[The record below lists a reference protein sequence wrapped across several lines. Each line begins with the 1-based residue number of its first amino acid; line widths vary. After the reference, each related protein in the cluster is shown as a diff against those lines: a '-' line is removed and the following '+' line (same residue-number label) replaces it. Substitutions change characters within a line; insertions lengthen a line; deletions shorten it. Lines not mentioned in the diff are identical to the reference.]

1 MRYSLII
8 IALLSLVSPSIHAED
23 EFIPRRQD
31 KPPGPALSPMDA
43 IAKMEVPEGFTVEL
57 VAAEPQI
64 FNPVAMA
71 IDEKGRFWI
80 TESFEYPRKEPG
92 PGRDRIKVLEDT
104 DGDGRVD
111 KVTVFAEGLNI
122 PSGIA
127 VGYGGVW
134 VGNAPD
140 ILFMQDLDGDLKVDK
155 IEKVVTGFGR
165 TDTHELPNS
174 LTWGPDGWLYGLNGV
189 FNYCDVKY
197 TPNNPN
203 FDKDHP
209 GWKFTCALFRIHPRT
224 REFELFAEGT
234 SNPWGVAWNKDGEA
248 FLSACVIDHLWHLT
262 QSGYYHRQ
270 GGPYPPHTW
279 KLESIVKHTHQKAA
293 YCGIHYYDS
302 DAYPEEYRE
311 KLYMGN
317 IHGNCLNADALQRDG
332 STYFG
337 TPRPDFLTANDVWFM
352 PVVQKTGPD
361 GCLYVLDWY
370 DRYHCYQDANR
381 DPEGV
386 DRGHG
391 RLYRIRYKETP
402 HTPADFNLAAET
414 DDQLIERLSQ
424 HNDFIRWTSQR
435 LLSER
440 SSTETREKLEAIATN
455 NSLDR
460 KTRLHAFWSI
470 VGMKAEQYE
479 TLLIYSDLVENL
491 LSQPDPTLRAWAV
504 RAAGQQFLQ
513 SRSPNEF
520 NESEESNIFA
530 LVDTAIHD
538 ESEDVRLQGVILAG
552 AHALKM
558 QPYGPYT
565 VYTELFAEALKLG
578 QEDKLLPKI
587 VWRNLVYYLES
598 FPKQAVDFATVNDIA
613 AGPGGEEMIPRLVAW
628 MFDHPKF
635 NAESIAKV
643 ISYHSHSTGGNPQ
656 TASVCLSMIGER
668 VQNRT
673 LAGEKLKQ
681 TKEALE
687 TVVSSLAAGDK
698 TTPAYLSAVMLGAS
712 WEDPVALKE
721 AETILANSK
730 SQESQRLQAL
740 NALIAAGE
748 EMHVLIAMD
757 QILSDKKNNAAP
769 FRGKMISSLGRL
781 RHEHVGSLLTL
792 YYYDLEPELKP
803 RAIDI
808 LTQRKAWS
816 IRLLNAIALEEI
828 PTTALNLNQVKRLLA
843 TNDAELKTLVEK
855 HWGQIREGRD
865 PKRDQVI
872 GEMKQLIRS
881 SEGDPFAG
889 ELVFNKVCGQCHKI
903 YGKGQ
908 EVGPDITL
916 NGRNS
921 FEQLLSNVFDPSLV
935 IGASYQSYTV
945 VTDEGR
951 VLNGLL
957 AEDTESKITLKVQ
970 GGKLETIPRSEI
982 EILKKS
988 PVSLMPEKLEEQ
1000 IKPQELI
1007 DLFAFITL
1015 DKHPSDKSAHQ
1026 LPGVK
1031 EVVPRIATNPQQF
1044 AEVIGEVAPGFTTNK
1059 SGVGDVALQTGHMN
1073 RSTVV
1078 KTHPVNQNEPCVLFG
1093 TFDIPSGRN
1102 TWLLVDVAHHPEG
1115 DWRLEVHGNDKKLLS
1130 EDIGGP
1136 ATKGWQSF
1144 RIDLSQFAG
1153 QKVKL
1158 ELGNHAT
1165 GWRNEFAYWGR
1176 ARVVSE

>member
-1 MRYSLII
+1 MRFSMNCFLIL
-8 IALLSLVSPSIHAED
+8 ASFSICSAD
-23 EFIPRRQD
+23 DFIPRRQD
-31 KPPGPALSPMDA
+31 KPPGPALSPEDA
-43 IAKMEVPEGFTVEL
+43 IAKMDVPEGFSVEL

-71 IDEKGRFWI
+71 IDEQGRFWI

-104 DGDGRVD
+104 DGDGDID

-122 PSGIA
+122 PSGLA

-140 ILFMQDLDGDLKVDK
+140 ILFMQDIDGDLKADR

-174 LTWGPDGWLYGLNGV
+174 FTWGPDGWLYGLNGV

-203 FDKDHP
+203 FDEKHP

-234 SNPWGVAWNKDGEA
+234 SNPWGVAWDQNGEA

-279 KLESIVKHTHQKAA
+279 KIESIVQHKHQKAA

-302 DAYPEEYRE
+302 DAYPEEFRE

-317 IHGNCLNADALQRDG
+317 IHGNCLNSDALQRDG

-402 HTPADFNLAAET
+402 HTPADFNLAAES
-414 DDQLIERLSQ
+414 DDQLIERLFQ
-424 HNDFIRWTSQR
+424 HNDFIRWTAQR

-440 SSTETREKLEAIATN
+440 SGQESREKLAAIAG
-455 NSLDR
+455 NSSIDR
-460 KTRLHAFWSI
+460 KTRLHAAWS
-470 VGMKAEQYE
+470 VFGMKTAEKD
-479 TLLIYSDLVENL
+479 LLIYSDLLESL
-491 LSQPDPTLRAWAV
+491 MSQPDPTLRAWAV
-504 RAAGQQFLQ
+504 RAAGHQILHAK
-513 SRSPNEF
+513 SANEF
-520 NESEESNIFA
+520 NEAEEMKIFELA
-530 LVDTAIHD
+530 DRAIHD
-538 ESEDVRLQGVILAG
+538 ESDDVRLQGVILAG
-552 AHALKM
+552 AHAQKM
-558 QPYGPYT
+558 QPDGTYP
-565 VYTELFAEALKLG
+565 VYTELFAEALNLG

-587 VWRNLVYYLES
+587 VWRNLLYYLES
-598 FPKQAVDFATVNDIA
+598 VPEQAVDFATINNIA
-613 AGPGGEEMIPRLVAW
+613 NGPGGAELIPRLVAW
-628 MFDHPKF
+628 MLDKHVID
-635 NAESIAKV
+635 AVAIAKI
-643 ISYHSHSTGGNPQ
+643 ISYHSHSTGGSPQ
-656 TASVCLSMIGER
+656 TAGVCLSMITER

-673 LAGEKLKQ
+673 LAGEKLQQVKEELGTVVASIATGDKQ
-681 TKEALE
+681 TPPFYW
-687 TVVSSLAAGDK
+687 AA
-698 TTPAYLSAVMLGAS
+698 MLGAS
-712 WEDPVALKE
+712 WNDPAGLKVVKE
-721 AETILANSK
+721 MLTNSETAEHN
-730 SQESQRLQAL
+730 RLNAL
-740 NALIAAGE
+740 NALISAGE
-748 EMHVLIAMD
+748 EELILAAID
-757 QILSDKKNNAAP
+757 EILGNKKQNSAP
-769 FRGKMISSLGRL
+769 FRGKMISTLGRL
-781 RHEHVGSLLTL
+781 KNENVATLLIL
-792 YYYDLEPELKP
+792 HYAPLEPELKP
-803 RAIDI
+803 RAIDL
-808 LTQRKAWS
+808 LTQRKVWS
-816 IRLLNAIALEEI
+816 TKLLAAIGDDDI
-828 PTTALNLNQVKRLLA
+828 PTNALNLNQVKRLLA
-843 TNDAELKTLVEK
+843 TEDPELTKLVEK

-865 PKRDQVI
+865 PQRDKVI

-881 SEGDPFAG
+881 SEGDPFKG

-957 AEDTESKITLKVQ
+957 VEDTDAKVTLKVQ
-970 GGKLETIPRSEI
+970 GGKLETIPKAEI

-1000 IKPQELI
+1000 IKPQELV
-1007 DLFAFITL
+1007 DLFSFITL
-1015 DKHPSDKSAHQ
+1015 DKHPSDKSARQ

-1059 SGVGDVALQTGHMN
+1059 SGVGDVSLQKGHMN

-1078 KTHPVNQNEPCVLFG
+1078 RTHPVNQTEPCVLFG
-1093 TFDIPSGRN
+1093 TFEIPSGRK
-1102 TWLLVDVAHHPEG
+1102 TFLVVNVAHHPEG
-1115 DWRLEVHGNDKKLLS
+1115 DWRLEVKGNGEKLLS
-1130 EDIGGP
+1130 EDVGGP
-1136 ATKGWQSF
+1136 ASRGWQTF
-1144 RIDLSQFAG
+1144 RIDLSKFAG
-1153 QKVKL
+1153 KSVKL
-1158 ELGNHAT
+1158 ELENHAT
-1165 GWRNEFAYWGR
+1165 GWKNEFGYWGSV
-1176 ARVVSE
+1176 RVVSE

>member
-1 MRYSLII
+1 MHRPFFLL
-8 IALLSLVSPSIHAED
+8 ALLILSAPSLLHAD
-23 EFIPRRQD
+23 DFIPRRQD

-43 IAKMEVPEGFTVEL
+43 IAKMVVPEGFTVEL

-64 FNPVAMA
+64 FNPVGMA
-71 IDEKGRFWI
+71 IDEKGRFWV

-104 DGDGRVD
+104 TGDGRVD

-134 VGNAPD
+134 VANSPD

-197 TPNNPN
+197 TPDNPN
-203 FDKDHP
+203 FDEKHS

-279 KLESIVKHTHQKAA
+279 KLESIVKHQHQKAA

-302 DAYPEEYRE
+302 DVYPEEYRE

-317 IHGNCLNADALQRDG
+317 IHGNCLNADALERDG

-361 GCLYVLDWY
+361 GCIYVLDWY

-391 RLYRIRYKETP
+391 RLYRIRYKESP
-402 HTPADFNLAAET
+402 HTPADFNLAAES

-424 HNDFIRWTSQR
+424 HNDFIRWTAQR

-440 SSTETREKLEAIATN
+440 SSKESRQKLETIATN
-455 NSLDR
+455 NSVDQ
-460 KTRLHAFWSI
+460 KTRLHAFWSVI
-470 VGMKAEQYE
+470 GIKPD
-479 TLLIYSDLVENL
+479 SENL
-491 LSQPDPTLRAWAV
+491 MIESEFMDRLMSQPDPTIRAWAV
-504 RAAGQQFLQ
+504 RAAGQQFL
-513 SRSPNEF
+513 RSKSANEF
-520 NESEESNIFA
+520 NESEELQIA
-530 LVDTAIHD
+530 GLVDQAIHD
-538 ESEDVRLQGVILAG
+538 ESEDVRVQGVILAG
-552 AHALKM
+552 VHAQKTNPHGAFPM
-558 QPYGPYT
+558 
-565 VYTELFAEALKLG
+565 YTEFFAEALKLS
-578 QEDKLLPKI
+578 QKDKLIPNI
-587 VWRNLVYYLES
+587 VWRNLLYYLND
-598 FPKQAVDFATVNDIA
+598 FPEQAVDFATVNDIA
-613 AGPGGEEMIPRLVAW
+613 AGPGGEIMIPRLVAW
-628 MFDHPKF
+628 MIDHPKF
-635 NAESIAKV
+635 DAANIAKV
-643 ISYHSHSTGGNPQ
+643 ISYHSHSTGGNSQ
-656 TASVCLSMIGER
+656 TAAVCLSMIGER

-673 LAGEKLKQ
+673 LAGEKLKL
-681 TKEALE
+681 TKEALG
-687 TVVSSLAAGDK
+687 TVVSSIAAGDK
-698 TTPAYLSAVMLGAS
+698 NAAPFFSAAMLGAS
-712 WEDPVALKE
+712 WGDPVALKE
-721 AETILANSK
+721 AENILANSK
-730 SQESQRLQAL
+730 SPEAQRLQAL
-740 NALIAAGE
+740 NALVAVGE

-757 QILSDKKNNAAP
+757 QILADKKSNPAP
-769 FRGKMISSLGRL
+769 FRGKMISALGRL
-781 RHEHVGSLLTL
+781 RNEHVASLLVL
-792 YYYDLEPELKP
+792 NYYELEPELKP

-808 LTQRKAWS
+808 LTQRKVWS
-816 IRLLNAIALEEI
+816 ISLLKAIADEEI

-843 TNDAELKTLVEK
+843 TGDKELTKLVAQ

-903 YGKGQ
+903 YGKGE
-908 EVGPDITL
+908 EVGPEITL

-957 AEDTESKITLKVQ
+957 VEDTKSKITLKIQ
-970 GGKLETIPRSEI
+970 GGKRETIPRAEI

-1000 IKPQELI
+1000 IKAQELI

-1015 DKHPSDKSAHQ
+1015 DKHPSDKSARQ

-1044 AEVIGEVAPGFTTNK
+1044 AEVIGEVAPGFTTQK
-1059 SGVGDVALQTGHMN
+1059 SGMGDVSLQTAHMN

-1078 KTHPVNQNEPCVLFG
+1078 RTHPVNQTEPCVLSGSFEV
-1093 TFDIPSGRN
+1093 PSGKKS
-1102 TWLLVDVAHHPEG
+1102 WLLVDVAHHPEG
-1115 DWRLEVHGNDKKLLS
+1115 DWRLEVKGNGKRLLS
-1130 EDIGGP
+1130 EDVGGP
-1136 ATKGWQSF
+1136 TSRGWQSY

-1153 QKVKL
+1153 QSVKL
-1158 ELGNHAT
+1158 ELQNHAT
-1165 GWRNEFAYWGR
+1165 GWRNEFGYWSG